1 MNYISKKEKFN
12 FMTGLAGQ
20 NIVYCFIGASFFQY
34 FLTDIALFPPEYVAV
49 LLILMKVWDGVNDPI
64 VGSIVDRHRF
74 KNGEKLRPLLKYTP
88 VPVGIFTVLIFFV
101 FSTDESLLWLRLGYF
116 VIMYLCW
123 DITYTMQ
130 DVAIWGMTAVVTP
143 DSNERD
149 KFVQLAR
156 TIGSIF
162 FGIAGA
168 VIPMVMEIVA
178 QNAGKSLAL
187 MTLLFAAIFGL
198 GGALISAKCH
208 KAQERVRLVEPD
220 KQQTS
225 ILECFKLLFQNK
237 MLMLVTLSNLFGA
250 LAFGNNLVT
259 YFIKYKI
266 PEISIGGFVL
276 GPLTLTTV
284 AGALTVAPS
293 FFGMLLADK
302 LKVKF
307 NGYRNLL
314 IFVQIC
320 TLIGRILAFVIGYEG
335 KNIIISLVILAIC
348 SFPAG
353 ASSIAQTSLFCDSVD
368 YMEWKT
374 GKRTEGVTFAMQT
387 FFTKISSGI
396 TGALGTFAL
405 GLLGYV
411 AVEDTPDAVYL
422 GTQTEAFETWIWPM
436 VMLSPAVAALLC
448 AIPLF
453 FIKYTPA
460 QKAQVEKDLAERR
473 AVAEDFIIAEPIVI
487 PIDTKSVVSDKQKVK
502 SIRNL
507 IVLRN
512 NGRITQTEYNKRIAE
527 LFK

>member
-12 FMTGLAGQ
+12 FMSGLAGQ

-34 FLTDIALFPPEYVAV
+34 FLTDIAMFPAHIVAV
-49 LLILMKVWDGVNDPI
+49 LLIIMKVWDGINDPI
-64 VGSIVDRHRF
+64 IGSIVDRHRF

-88 VPVGIFTVLIFFV
+88 VPVGVFTVLIFFV
-101 FSTDESLLWLRLGYF
+101 FSTEESLLWLRLGYF

-149 KFVQLAR
+149 RFVQLAR
-156 TIGSIF
+156 TVGSIF
-162 FGIAGA
+162 YGVFSS

-178 QNAGKSLAL
+178 RQSGNTLAL

-198 GGALISAKCH
+198 GGALVSAKCY
-208 KAQERVRLVEPD
+208 KAQERIRLVEPEQ
-220 KQQTS
+220 QQTS

-250 LAFGNNLVT
+250 LAFGGNLMT
-259 YFIKYKI
+259 YFFKYKI
-266 PEISIGGFVL
+266 PEISIAGFVL

-284 AGALTVAPS
+284 FGALTTAPS
-293 FFGMLLADK
+293 FLGMLLADK
-302 LKVKF
+302 LKIKF
-307 NGYRNLL
+307 KGYRNLL
-314 IFVQIC
+314 IFIQLC
-320 TLIGRILAFVIGYEG
+320 TIVCRVLAWAIGFQG
-335 KNIIISLVILAIC
+335 KNIILTIILLAIS

-353 ASSIAQTSLFCDSVD
+353 AGSIAQTSLFCDSVD

-405 GLLGYV
+405 SALGYV
-411 AVEDTPDAVYL
+411 AVEDTPGAVYL
-422 GTQTEAFETWIWPM
+422 GTQTQAFETWIWPI
-436 VMLSPAVAALLC
+436 VMLTPAVAALLYI
-448 AIPLF
+448 IPLL
-453 FIKYTPA
+453 FIKYTPE
-460 QKAQVEKDLAERR
+460 QKAQVERDLAERR
-473 AVAEDFIIAEPIVI
+473 AKAEIA
-487 PIDTKSVVSDKQKVK
+487 K
-502 SIRNL
+502 
-507 IVLRN
+507 
-512 NGRITQTEYNKRIAE
+512 
-527 LFK
+527 

>member
-1 MNYISKKEKFN
+1 MNYVSKKEKVN
-12 FMTGLAGQ
+12 FMAGLAGQ

-34 FLTDIALFPPEYVAV
+34 FLTDIALFPPAYVTV
-49 LLILMKVWDGVNDPI
+49 LLIIMKVWDGVNDPI
-64 VGSIVDRHRF
+64 IGSIVDRHRF

-88 VPVGIFTVLIFFV
+88 VPVGVFTVLIFFV
-101 FSTDESLLWLRLGYF
+101 FSTEESLLWLRLGYF

-143 DSNERD
+143 NSNERD

-162 FGIAGA
+162 YGVFSS

-178 QNAGKSLAL
+178 RESGNSLAL
-187 MTLLFAAIFGL
+187 MTVLFAAIFGL

-208 KAQERVRLVEPD
+208 KAQERVRLVKPEQ
-220 KQQTS
+220 QQTS

-237 MLMLVTLSNLFGA
+237 MLMLVTLSNLFGS
-250 LAFGNNLVT
+250 LAFGGNLMT
-259 YFIKYKI
+259 YFFKYKV
-266 PEISIGGFVL
+266 PEISIAGFVL

-284 AGALTVAPS
+284 FGALTTAPS
-293 FFGMLLADK
+293 FLGMLFADK
-302 LKVKF
+302 LKIKF
-307 NGYRNLL
+307 KGYRNLL
-314 IFVQIC
+314 IFVQLC
-320 TLIGRILAFVIGYEG
+320 TLVSRILAWIIGFEG
-335 KNIIISLVILAIC
+335 KNIILTIVILAIS

-396 TGALGTFAL
+396 TGALGTLVLSA
-405 GLLGYV
+405 LGYV
-411 AVEDTPDAVYL
+411 AVEDTPGAVYL
-422 GTQTEAFETWIWPM
+422 GTQTEAFETWIWPI
-436 VMLSPAVAALLC
+436 VMLTPALAALLYM
-448 AIPLF
+448 IPLL
-453 FIKYTPA
+453 FIRYTPE

-473 AVAEDFIIAEPIVI
+473 EKTENTAVAE
-487 PIDTKSVVSDKQKVK
+487 
-502 SIRNL
+502 
-507 IVLRN
+507 
-512 NGRITQTEYNKRIAE
+512 
-527 LFK
+527 

>member
-1 MNYISKKEKFN
+1 MDYVSKKEKVN
-12 FMTGLAGQ
+12 FMAGLAGQ

-34 FLTDIALFPPEYVAV
+34 FLTDIALFPPAVVTV
-49 LLILMKVWDGVNDPI
+49 LLIIMKVWDGINDPI
-64 VGSIVDRHRF
+64 IGSIVDRHRF

-88 VPVGIFTVLIFFV
+88 VPVGVFTVLIFVV
-101 FSTDESLLWLRLGYF
+101 FSTAEDLLWLRIGYF

-149 KFVQLAR
+149 RFVQLAR

-162 FGIAGA
+162 FGIFSA

-178 QNAGKSLAL
+178 KQSGNSLAL
-187 MTLLFAAIFGL
+187 MTVLFAAIFGL
-198 GGALISAKCH
+198 GGALVSAKCH
-208 KAQERVRLVEPD
+208 KAQERVRLVEPAQ
-220 KQQTS
+220 QQTS
-225 ILECFKLLFQNK
+225 IIECFKLLFQNK

-250 LAFGNNLVT
+250 LAFGGNLMT
-259 YFIKYKI
+259 YFFKYKI

-284 AGALTVAPS
+284 FGALTSAPS
-293 FFGMLLADK
+293 FLGMLLADK
-302 LKVKF
+302 LKIKF
-307 NGYRNLL
+307 KGYRNLL
-314 IFVQIC
+314 IFIQLC
-320 TLIGRILAFVIGYEG
+320 TLVGRVLAWIIGFEG
-335 KNIIISLVILAIC
+335 KNIFITMLILALC

-396 TGALGTFAL
+396 TGALGTMAL

-411 AVEDTPDAVYL
+411 AVEDTPDAVYI
-422 GTQTEAFETWIWPM
+422 GTQTEAFETWIWPI
-436 VMLSPAVAALLC
+436 VMLTPAVAALLYI
-448 AIPLF
+448 IPLL
-453 FIKYTPA
+453 FIKYTPE
-460 QKAQVEKDLAERR
+460 QKAQVEKELAERR
-473 AVAEDFIIAEPIVI
+473 AKTENE
-487 PIDTKSVVSDKQKVK
+487 TVV
-502 SIRNL
+502 
-507 IVLRN
+507 
-512 NGRITQTEYNKRIAE
+512 E
-527 LFK
+527 